1 MWKPETDKPS
11 DAATYL
17 FNDVEIYVPLKGLI
31 DVDSELEK
39 LGRERTKVEASLKQV
54 NGKLGN
60 EKFLANA
67 PDAIVS
73 KEKAKKE
80 ELDNR
85 LLRIDEAESR
95 LKNSAL
101 TWMAEKRF

>member
-1 MWKPETDKPS
+1 MHVQPETEKPS
-11 DAATYL
+11 DAATYI

-39 LGRERTKVEASLKQV
+39 LGRERAKVETSLKQV

-67 PDAIVS
+67 PDAVVS
-73 KEKAKKE
+73 KEKDKKE

-85 LLRIDEAESR
+85 LLMIAVVEDR
-95 LKNSAL
+95 LKNIAL
-101 TWMAEKRF
+101 T